1 MVSKED
7 ELLIK
12 EFEAET
18 GKNAI
23 WRGKIT
29 QIFKSWKEK
38 QKNKTT
44 PKSKIKKGSG
54 SSDITQIRSDIQDIV
69 SKLNSFDHRL
79 SILENEIFP
88 SKKKESI
95 EELSPDHFLRI
106 LKTVYNSIEKKFGDF
121 VSIYLITENI
131 KQYLPWST
139 AKIHSELYKLFMN
152 YKIDL
157 QPGKRIDGEPLIQDG
172 NTFVWFKLK

>member
-7 ELLIK
+7 ELLEK

-23 WRGKIT
+23 WNGKVTQNFKKWKENKRSKTIPKSQIKKVSESSNLT
-29 QIFKSWKEK
+29 QI
-38 QKNKTT
+38 Q
-44 PKSKIKKGSG
+44 
-54 SSDITQIRSDIQDIV
+54 SDIKNIV
-69 SKLNSFDHRL
+69 SKLSNFDHRL
-79 SILENEIFP
+79 SILENEIFT
-88 SKKKESI
+88 SKKIESI

-106 LKTVYNSIEKKFGDF
+106 LKMVYNSIEKKFGDF

-157 QPGKRIDGEPLIQDG
+157 QPGKKIDGEPLIQDG
-172 NTFVWFKLK
+172 NTFVWLKFK